1 MNDHTAGIV
10 SKGGE
15 WLDGFVIVILGGTA
29 EGRELSAAL
38 AELGR
43 PAVLSLAGRT
53 RAPLTAGETR
63 LGGFGGVEGLVDYL
77 RQTGATC
84 VVDATH
90 PFAARM
96 SDNAA
101 EACGI
106 AGVPLLRLSRP
117 GWAEHPLA
125 DTWRWVTSHDEAAEV
140 VDELGADPVLL
151 TVGKQHSLDYAPRLA
166 GRHVIARMTEA
177 PSSQIPQNWELLL
190 ARGPFA
196 LDDEL
201 ELFRRRGIKAVVT
214 KDSGGAHTAAKL
226 DAAHT
231 VGATVVMIG
240 RPAGPAGVATVAT
253 VAEALAHLTPIP
265 LPACT
270 NLRIRPGLAI

>member
-1 MNDHTAGIV
+1 M
-10 SKGGE
+10 
-15 WLDGFVIVILGGTA
+15 IVILGGTA

-38 AELGR
+38 AERGR

-53 RAPLTAGETR
+53 RAPLTTGETR
-63 LGGFGGVEGLVDYL
+63 SGGFGGVEGLVDYL
-77 RQTGATC
+77 RQTDAEF

-90 PFAARM
+90 PFAARI
-96 SDNAA
+96 SENAA
-101 EACGI
+101 EACRI

-125 DTWRWVTSHDEAAEV
+125 DTWRWVTSHDEAAAFL
-140 VDELGADPVLL
+140 DGLGAEPVLL
-151 TVGKQHSLDYAPRLA
+151 TVGKQHSLDYVPRLA
-166 GRHVIARMTEA
+166 GRHIIARMTEA
-177 PSSQIPQNWELLL
+177 PSGPIPESWELLL

-201 ELFRRRGIKAVVT
+201 ELFRRLGIRALVS

-231 VGATVVMIG
+231 VGAIVVMIG
-240 RPAGPAGVATVAT
+240 RPAAPAGVETVAT
-253 VAEALAHLTPIP
+253 VAEALAHLTPAR
-265 LPACT
+265 LSACT
-270 NLRIRPGLAI
+270 NLRMRPDLAI